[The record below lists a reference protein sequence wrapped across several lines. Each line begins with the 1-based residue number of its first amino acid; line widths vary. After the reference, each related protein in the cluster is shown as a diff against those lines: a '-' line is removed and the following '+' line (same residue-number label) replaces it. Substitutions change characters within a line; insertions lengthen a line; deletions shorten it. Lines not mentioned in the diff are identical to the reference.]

1 MHDMCLKTVSMN
13 LIAITKTC
21 HMFPVWT
28 GKMQSIYIMII
39 TGAGVLLLILL
50 IVVGVF
56 KKR

>member
-1 MHDMCLKTVSMN
+1 
-13 LIAITKTC
+13 
-21 HMFPVWT
+21 MFPVWT